1 MIEINS
7 FKPIGDFILTK
18 PVSVPENKMDGIII
32 PTSSDA
38 VQKERVI
45 VKFPKVE
52 KESKFAERFE
62 QLKEG
67 DVIFLTQMAL
77 IQEISIDGEKYELVH
92 INDVTSV
99 VLK

>member
-38 VQKERVI
+38 VQKL
-45 VKFPKVE
+45 
-52 KESKFAERFE
+52 S
-62 QLKEG
+62 
-67 DVIFLTQMAL
+67 L
-77 IQEISIDGEKYELVH
+77 IH
-92 INDVTSV
+92 I
-99 VLK
+99 